1 MNRFDTFMGKFNFKK
16 AVIIYLIVSILVGA
30 ISVGFLAYTFW
41 DKLTFVYEYH
51 KISEKA
57 DNNKSEFENLKAELT
72 NLANNTSDMV
82 DVLILNSQN
91 EILFS
96 AKSSEL
102 SKNGVLEL
110 AASNGGHSLYLT
122 DQQSPDIYFRLIKD
136 DKLTLS
142 MSMLGIENEVEQEYK
157 DRYFYESNFNAK
169 KVYLLSYIADKSSG
183 DKVYFISDVQPVA
196 SGKVYIKAVAAI
208 AMMFFMIYWV
218 LLALWVYARALKS
231 KLNPAIWGIIALFTN
246 LAGLFIFLIY
256 RQGHQT
262 CYKCGA
268 LQNKSN
274 LFCTFC
280 GTKLSSVCKECNM
293 IVNEKNSY
301 CGNCGIALSG
311 EYEQNE

>member
-110 AASNGGHSLYLT
+110 AASNGGHGLYLT